1 MQRYDI
7 REPQLTLP
15 DVSSCLLPH
24 SVVFSLFPFSRI
36 LGLAQEVEDDGH
48 LTGKESLVRFPVTC
62 LQKLPVEWGTLL
74 DPSSQMGVGYFG
86 R

>member
-15 DVSSCLLPH
+15 DASSRLLPY
-24 SVVFSLFPFSRI
+24 SAIFSLFPFSRI
-36 LGLAQEVEDDGH
+36 LGLTQEVEDDGH
-48 LTGKESLVRFPVTC
+48 LTGKESLVRFPVTH

-74 DPSSQMGVGYFG
+74 DPSSKMGVGYFG
-86 R
+86 S

>member
-1 MQRYDI
+1 MTFSEKLI
-7 REPQLTLP
+7 RLRKREG
-15 DVSSCLLPH
+15 VSQEELASYLE
-24 SVVFSLFPFSRI
+24 VSRI

-48 LTGKESLVRFPVTC
+48 LTGKESLVRFPVTH

-86 R
+86 S